1 MQYRNLGRTGTKV
14 SSNCLGAMTFGARTT
29 EQLDVNLKAAELELP
44 ESIAAILEE
53 VSRPDFGYPYSFI
66 AQIDGRW

>member
-1 MQYRNLGRTGTKV
+1 MEVRASLSPVADNIFDFGNGGSRARR
-14 SSNCLGAMTFGARTT
+14 GA
-29 EQLDVNLKAAELELP
+29 EPPELELP